1 MDHRA
6 ERLARGASGQERSEK
21 GQKKA
26 SSSSPSGNSPD
37 HTVETAP
44 KAKKARRGGER
55 GPARER
61 GDGLRTC
68 VACGIRAEAGALL
81 RLVTD
86 PEGGVMVDL
95 RRRAEGRGAHVCPTQ
110 VCLETAFKRQRVS
123 KALQVAVGS
132 DGVAEVIQ
140 LTVTQLQARIH
151 YFLAVC
157 QKAGKIASGADAI
170 QIALTKGHVALL
182 MMASDVSEATR
193 ERLEI
198 AARGARVPVFESD
211 LNREALGLL
220 LGKGERAAGAISR
233 GPLAEGL
240 LQDLHL
246 LEQLTARRRFDAE
259 SKTKPPK
266 SCAEATGSD
275 PCREL
280 PRKHGKE

>member
-1 MDHRA
+1 MDPRA
-6 ERLARGASGQERSEK
+6 ERLARGSGGQERSEK

-26 SSSSPSGNSPD
+26 SSSTPSGHSPG
-37 HTVETAP
+37 ETAP

-68 VACGIRAEAGALL
+68 VACGIRADAGALL
-81 RLVTD
+81 RLVTE

-95 RRRAEGRGAHVCPTQ
+95 RRRANGRGAHVCPTQ
-110 VCLETAFKRQRVS
+110 ECLEMAFKRQRVS
-123 KALQVAVGS
+123 KALHVAVGS
-132 DGVAEVIQ
+132 DGVAEVIE
-140 LTVTQLQARIH
+140 LTVSQLRARIH

-157 QKAGKIASGADAI
+157 QKSGKIASGAEAI

-182 MMASDVSEATR
+182 MMASDVSAATR

-220 LGKGERAAGAISR
+220 LGKGERAAGAIGR